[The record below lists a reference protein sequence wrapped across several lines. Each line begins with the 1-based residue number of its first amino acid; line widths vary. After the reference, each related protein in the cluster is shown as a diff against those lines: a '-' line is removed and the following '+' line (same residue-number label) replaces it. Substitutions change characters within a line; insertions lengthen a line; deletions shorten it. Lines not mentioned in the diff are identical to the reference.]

1 MATPESPIRWD
12 RQIQRRLARGE
23 ESALG
28 ELYDQFAPLVHGL
41 AHRVVD
47 DPAVAEQ
54 ITREVFGYV
63 WENPDAFD
71 PGLGSMRSWIGNLTH
86 RRAVDRLRRE
96 HGLRPSALPGPAGA
110 APDEGP
116 QAPARLAEQVH
127 AAATAARVQLV
138 VGSLP
143 RGVREA
149 VLLAYFRGHTYQQA
163 AEELGVSPGTAKHRM
178 RLGLQLL
185 SSALSSAEAS

>member
-1 MATPESPIRWD
+1 MATPESPVRWD

-41 AHRVVD
+41 AHRVLD
-47 DPAVAEQ
+47 DPDAAEQ
-54 ITREVFGYV
+54 ITREVFGYI
-63 WENPDAFD
+63 WENPDAYD

-86 RRAVDRLRRE
+86 RRAVDRLRQE
-96 HGLRPSALPGPAGA
+96 HGLRPSGLPAAAGA
-110 APDEGP
+110 APDEDR
-116 QAPARLAEQVH
+116 AIPARLAEQVH
-127 AAATAARVQLV
+127 AAATAARVQLI

-149 VLLAYFRGHTYQQA
+149 VLLAYFRGHTYEQA
-163 AEELGVSPGTAKHRM
+163 AAELGVSPATAKHRM

-185 SSALSSAEAS
+185 STALSSAEAS